1 MRDTDIERDL
11 REFITKEFLQ
21 DLPDK
26 TLANDLPLMESGI
39 IDSLGIFTLIMFVEE
54 AFGVKVEPEEVV
66 LENFETIDAITRM
79 VVERSAA

>member
-21 DLPDK
+21 DLPDT

-66 LENFETIDAITRM
+66 LENFKTIDAITRM
-79 VVERSAA
+79 VVERLAA